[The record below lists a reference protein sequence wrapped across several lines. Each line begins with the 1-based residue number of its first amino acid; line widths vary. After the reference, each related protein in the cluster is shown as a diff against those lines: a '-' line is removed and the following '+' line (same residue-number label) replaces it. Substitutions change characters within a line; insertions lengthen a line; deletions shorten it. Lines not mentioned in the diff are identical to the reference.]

1 MIFLQL
7 RIDNF
12 YMFKNTFIDFTY
24 PKKIRNST
32 IEGEYLEE
40 FPNIKYKKVCI
51 FMGANSSGK
60 TSLGRVMCAINNY
73 LVDRPI
79 EDVTSKICDKDK
91 NASFEVIYITPKTK
105 TINKLT
111 VLLNRSGLVR
121 EEYAFL
127 KLRKSKSLLDTLE
140 EINTIK
146 LNFVYDINNS
156 EHGDIEN
163 PGFKSVAFS
172 KGYELCDKYYAWNYR
187 FCTSNFFTGVG
198 ENTDVELLKKIL
210 NAFDS
215 SIIDVKKIQESNKNA
230 YVIKFANGDDVI
242 TEDGKILDEDRL
254 SRGTLESIEVADFVD
269 FLMRR
274 NNATLFLDE
283 KMAYSH
289 SEIELSVLNVMIE
302 KLNIN
307 SQLFYTTHNY
317 DILEMNLPS
326 HTYTFMRKEG
336 FIEVIHPEKLGY
348 TKNDRN
354 LLSFVKNDVFGT
366 LPDTTKIEELL

>member
-1 MIFLQL
+1 MIFLKL
-7 RIDNF
+7 KIDNF

-24 PKKIRNST
+24 SKKINNST

-51 FMGANSSGK
+51 FMGANASGK

-73 LVDRPI
+73 LVGRPI

-91 NASFEVIYITPKTK
+91 NASVEVIYITPETK
-105 TINKLT
+105 TINKLS
-111 VLLNRSGLVR
+111 VLLNTSGLVH

-140 EINTIK
+140 EIDTIK
-146 LNFVYDINNS
+146 PNFVYGING

-172 KGYELCDKYYAWNYR
+172 KGYELCGNYNNWNYM
-187 FCTSNFFTGVG
+187 FCTSSSLTGVE

-210 NAFDS
+210 NTFDS

-230 YVIKFANGDDVI
+230 YVIKFANGNDVI
-242 TEDGKILDEDRL
+242 TEDGRILDEDRL
-254 SRGTLESIEVADFVD
+254 SRGTLESIEVAGFVD
-269 FLMRR
+269 FLMR
-274 NNATLFLDE
+274 NHDATLFLDE

-289 SEIELSVLNVMIE
+289 SELELSVLNLMIE
-302 KLNIN
+302 QLGKN
-307 SQLFYTTHNY
+307 SQLFYTSHNY
-317 DILEMNLPS
+317 DVLEMSLPS
-326 HTYTFMRKEG
+326 HSYTFMRKED
-336 FIEVIHPEKLGY
+336 FVEVTHPEKLGY

-354 LLSFVKNDVFGT
+354 LLGFVKNDVFNT